1 VVLGRLAGC
10 DDLVIGTPVA
20 GRDRAELEPMVG
32 FLVNT
37 LALRIR
43 PQHDTSVADL
53 LARVRQQVLDGQANQ
68 ELPFEQVVERL
79 NPPRQLAHAP
89 LFQVLLAWQTAPA
102 QPELDGLQVS
112 PAPDAYARIKFDLEL
127 SLVDDAHGIHG
138 ALRYATALFD
148 AATAQRHAGYLLN
161 VLQAMLAEPQL
172 PLARLPVL
180 GEEERRRLLLTSNL
194 TPAGRDTR
202 CLHQHF
208 EQHAAR
214 RPHAV
219 ALAWDGGT
227 LTYGELNAR
236 ANRLAHR
243 LLAE

>member
-1 VVLGRLAGC
+1 
-10 DDLVIGTPVA
+10 
-20 GRDRAELEPMVG
+20 
-32 FLVNT
+32 
-37 LALRIR
+37 
-43 PQHDTSVADL
+43 
-53 LARVRQQVLDGQANQ
+53 
-68 ELPFEQVVERL
+68 
-79 NPPRQLAHAP
+79 RQLAHAP

-219 ALAWDGGT
+219 
-227 LTYGELNAR
+227 
-236 ANRLAHR
+236 
-243 LLAE
+243 